1 MTNLLTVPSHF
12 GTDIILDLQSA
23 VTIHQFPTI
32 NMQQGVE
39 DKTQGQQQQHQQ
51 ALVLQQPA
59 LPGKAGTVGHID
71 LEALFAG
78 VGPELGSRGYRP
90 PSEIARFSQL
100 TTAQDAVVNAQH
112 NAHQPRSDTLL
123 VCFADGSALPGPA
136 DPMTGCVSSPMAGGY
151 SVYQAHPTK
160 SGEWLGVACAVPY
173 VYDCTNSEL
182 LALVEAL
189 NMVMFVPGGAAQKLT
204 VRLGNDS
211 QRALNL
217 IRWGQLL
224 QLAAVRFALYQ
235 PIVAKI
241 VELLNCLAVTG
252 VAVEFYWLPGHGHQ
266 VYPHVLADDKARSIA
281 RSGGTWMSDEMNGE
295 GREPHGRQYQP
306 IGPALQLQV
315 LELGR
320 RHPRLDEAGRGH
332 VWEADLLDLDP
343 L

>member
-1 MTNLLTVPSHF
+1 MALMLT
-12 GTDIILDLQSA
+12 TRQ
-23 VTIHQFPTI
+23 TI

-39 DKTQGQQQQHQQ
+39 DKAQGQQQQQQ
-51 ALVLQQPA
+51 Q
-59 LPGKAGTVGHID
+59 GKAGTVGHID

-78 VGPELGSRGYRP
+78 VVPELGSRGYRP

-100 TTAQDAVVNAQH
+100 TTAQDAVVKAQH

-123 VCFADGSALPGPA
+123 VSFADGTALPGPT

-173 VYDCTNSEL
+173 VYDCTNSEM

-189 NMVMFVPGGAAQKLT
+189 NMVMHVRSWECGSRFARWRYNVSFPSEAQKLT
-204 VRLGNDS
+204 VRLGTDS

-224 QLAAVRFALYQ
+224 QFGAVRFALYQ

-252 VAVEFYWLPGHGHQ
+252 AVVEFYWLPGHGHQ
-266 VYPHVLADDKARSIA
+266 VHLHVLADEKARSIA

-295 GREPHGRQYQP
+295 GWGPHGRQYQP

-332 VWEADLLDLDP
+332 VWEGAILDLDP